1 MNEPERRSGLQPDLN
16 SSDPYAVLGLKR
28 GASLAEVK
36 KAYFALVREYP
47 PEQQPDAFKQI
58 RRAYERLRT
67 ADVKA
72 ATDLFLFRPPT
83 PYQPRKRLGKL
94 TLDFDMADL
103 YYHLQQHGD
112 LGCADFPE
120 DFRPIKI

>member
-1 MNEPERRSGLQPDLN
+1 MNEPERRSGLQPDL
-16 SSDPYAVLGLKR
+16 SSNDPYAVLGLAR

-72 ATDLFLFRPPT
+72 TTDLFLFRPPT
-83 PYQPRKRLGKL
+83 PYQPRKRLGKVM
-94 TLDFDMADL
+94 LDFDVADL
-103 YYHLQQHGD
+103 FYHLQQHGD
-112 LGCADFPE
+112 LGRTDFSE
-120 DFRPIKI
+120 DFRPIKL

>member
-1 MNEPERRSGLQPDLN
+1 MNEPERRSGLQPDL
-16 SSDPYAVLGLKR
+16 SSADPYAVLGLAR

-83 PYQPRKRLGKL
+83 PYQFRKRLGKVK
-94 TLDFDMADL
+94 LDFDVADL
-103 YYHLQQHGD
+103 FYHLQQHGD
-112 LGCADFPE
+112 LGRTDFSE
-120 DFRPIKI
+120 DFRPIKL